1 MEATGRMPNGR
12 LGSEQHSVLLTVSS
26 DLNDIRTLQAFLD
39 EWTVR
44 GVQSCA
50 EALGTLRRSSCSIV
64 LCEKE
69 LPDGCWQDLLSGMR
83 DMEQGAPLIV
93 MSRLADETLWAD
105 VLREGGF
112 DVLAKPLEK
121 NEVSRVF
128 SGAARWTSRSKAFAQ
143 AS

>member
-1 MEATGRMPNGR
+1 MPNLR
-12 LGSEQHSVLLTVSS
+12 SGSEERSVLLTVSS

-44 GVQSCA
+44 GVQTCA
-50 EALGTLRRSSCSIV
+50 EALGAIRRSSCSIV

-69 LPDGCWQDLLSGMR
+69 LADGCWQDLLSGMR
-83 DMEQGAPLIV
+83 GLNQATPLIV

-121 NEVSRVF
+121 TEVNRVF
-128 SGAARWTSRSKAFAQ
+128 SGAARWTSRGKAFAH

>member
-1 MEATGRMPNGR
+1 MPNAR
-12 LGSEQHSVLLTVSS
+12 SGSEERSVLLTVSS

-44 GVQSCA
+44 GVQTCA
-50 EALGTLRRSSCSIV
+50 EALGALRRGSCSIV

-69 LPDGCWQDLLSGMR
+69 LADGSWQDLLSGMR
-83 DMEQGAPLIV
+83 GLTQATPLIV

-121 NEVSRVF
+121 TEVHRVF
-128 SGAARWTSRSKAFAQ
+128 SGAARWTSRGKAFAQ